1 MRTRSTDHNKR
12 SRFPFRST
20 DSDDESPRRTRTAF
34 RRRAFLAL
42 VVAMAGQSRK
52 WMILVATIWIQ
63 AFTGT
68 NFDFSQY
75 SSSLKSALDISQVQL
90 NYLATANDMGKVF
103 GWSSGLALMY
113 LPLSFVMFIA
123 ASMGFIGYGLQW
135 LVINHVITLPY
146 FLVFLLCLLG
156 GCSICWFNTVC
167 FVLCIR
173 NFPVNRTLALSLT
186 VSFNGVSAALYTL
199 AANSI
204 DPSSKALYLLLNAL
218 VPLLVCIF
226 ALIPILRQPALDP
239 LPPDAVN
246 RDSLIFLILNFIA
259 ILTGVYLLL
268 FGSSAS
274 SVTSARLYFGGAIL
288 LLLFPLFIPG
298 IVYARAWFNRTI
310 HSSFRMEGS
319 SFILVHDDDLELH
332 KELSRHNSIAS
343 NGDAYYSLLGNN
355 GNMFESQKTS
365 DSDVCCERM
374 IDQDQLT
381 MLGEEHSAAVIVRR
395 LDFWLYYVTYF
406 CGGTIGLVYSNNLG
420 QIAQSLGL
428 SSNTSTL
435 VTLYASFSFFG
446 RLLSA
451 GPDYIRNKLYFARTG
466 WLSVALIPTPIA
478 FILLAASDSSLAL
491 QTGTAL
497 IGLSSGFIF
506 AAAVSVTSELFGPN
520 SVGVNHNILIT
531 NIPIGSLLYGFL
543 AALVYDAN
551 ANSKPG
557 NLIMSDKVVC
567 MGRQCYFWTFVW
579 WGCISVLGLASSA
592 LLFLRTRHAYGHF
605 EKHRTST
612 QTIVS

>member
-1 MRTRSTDHNKR
+1 MRPRRDTDKR
-12 SRFPFRST
+12 RFASEPQQS
-20 DSDDESPRRTRTAF
+20 SYESPRRTR
-34 RRRAFLAL
+34 RKVFLHL
-42 VVAMAGQSRK
+42 MAGQSRK

-68 NFDFSQY
+68 NFNFSQY

-113 LPLSFVMFIA
+113 LPLSLVMFIA
-123 ASMGFIGYGLQW
+123 AFVGFLGYGLQW
-135 LVINHVITLPY
+135 LLINNVIALPY

-173 NFPVNRTLALSLT
+173 NFPVNRALALSLT

-199 AANSI
+199 VANSL
-204 DPSSKALYLLLNAL
+204 DPSSSALYLLLNAL
-218 VPLLVCIF
+218 VPLLICIM
-226 ALIPILRQPALDP
+226 ALVPILRQPVLDP

-246 RDSLIFLILNFIA
+246 RDSIIFLLLNFLA
-259 ILTGVYLLL
+259 ILTGLYLLL
-268 FGSSAS
+268 FSSSTS
-274 SVTSARLYFGGAIL
+274 SMTSARLYLSGAIL

-298 IVYARAWFNRTI
+298 IVYARAWFRHTI
-310 HSSFRMEGS
+310 HSSFRIEGS
-319 SFILVHDDDLELH
+319 SFILVHDDDLEMH
-332 KELSRHNSIAS
+332 KELLSRHNSIVS
-343 NGDAYYSLLGNN
+343 NGDTYSLLN
-355 GNMFESQKTS
+355 GDGYVFRSQKEK
-365 DSDVCCERM
+365 DSDLCCEKM
-374 IDQDQLT
+374 IGQDQLEV
-381 MLGEEHSAAVIVRR
+381 LGEEHPAAVVVRR
-395 LDFWLYYVTYF
+395 LDFWLYYITYF
-406 CGGTIGLVYSNNLG
+406 CGGTIGLVYSNNMG
-420 QIAQSLGL
+420 QIAQSLGQ
-428 SSNTSTL
+428 SSKTSTL

-451 GPDYIRNKLYFARTG
+451 APDYIRNKFYFARTG
-466 WLSVALIPTPIA
+466 WLSIALIPTPIA
-478 FILLAASDSSLAL
+478 FFLLAASDSPLVL

-497 IGLSSGFIF
+497 IGMSSGFIF

-551 ANSKPG
+551 IDSTPG
-557 NLIMSDKVVC
+557 NLIMFDSVVC
-567 MGRQCYFWTFVW
+567 MGRHCYFWTFVW
-579 WGCISVLGLASSA
+579 WGCISILGLASSV
-592 LLFLRTRHAYGHF
+592 LLFLRTKHAYDHF
-605 EKHRTST
+605 EKHRISS
-612 QTIVS
+612 QSVVS

>member
-1 MRTRSTDHNKR
+1 M
-12 SRFPFRST
+12 
-20 DSDDESPRRTRTAF
+20 
-34 RRRAFLAL
+34 
-42 VVAMAGQSRK
+42 
-52 WMILVATIWIQ
+52 
-63 AFTGT
+63 
-68 NFDFSQY
+68 
-75 SSSLKSALDISQVQL
+75 
-90 NYLATANDMGKVF
+90 
-103 GWSSGLALMY
+103 
-113 LPLSFVMFIA
+113 
-123 ASMGFIGYGLQW
+123 
-135 LVINHVITLPY
+135 
-146 FLVFLLCLLG
+146 
-156 GCSICWFNTVC
+156 
-167 FVLCIR
+167 
-173 NFPVNRTLALSLT
+173 
-186 VSFNGVSAALYTL
+186 SFNGVSAALYTL

-451 GPDYIRNKLYFARTG
+451 GPDYIRK
-466 WLSVALIPTPIA
+466 
-478 FILLAASDSSLAL
+478 
-491 QTGTAL
+491 
-497 IGLSSGFIF
+497 
-506 AAAVSVTSELFGPN
+506 
-520 SVGVNHNILIT
+520 
-531 NIPIGSLLYGFL
+531 
-543 AALVYDAN
+543 
-551 ANSKPG
+551 
-557 NLIMSDKVVC
+557 
-567 MGRQCYFWTFVW
+567 
-579 WGCISVLGLASSA
+579 
-592 LLFLRTRHAYGHF
+592 
-605 EKHRTST
+605 
-612 QTIVS
+612 